1 MITAHLPAIAFST
14 TQRGT
19 EANPLYQHTAV
30 LVQQHSEGSLSPD
43 PNKPALSRAIL
54 SRLYGPIQTE
64 ISRISGVIRA
74 FVNGVQVGSSIANT
88 DTFTRSTSSA

>member
-30 LVQQHSEGSLSPD
+30 LVQQPSEVSPD
-43 PNKPALSRAIL
+43 PNKPALSRAIYK
-54 SRLYGPIQTE
+54 RLYKPIEDE
-64 ISRISGVIRA
+64 IARISGLLTTNPDAAKARLKA
-74 FVNGVQVGSSIANT
+74 LHRDLVNHTIL
-88 DTFTRSTSSA
+88 